1 MIAKVT
7 THIILSRTNKAG
19 ESVIFLPS
27 TPPPILRMGGGC
39 WRNVKRKRS
48 IQKKNS
54 STHPRPFVSVV
65 TLNTQE
71 EAIVKEDVLVLNFCR
86 SAEKT
91 ATERAV
97 VLFPVLVPGSSL
109 QPLLQIPRSKWA
121 HKNISYFLIGFRS
134 TKEEGVP
141 NFTTL
146 VDAAE

>member
-27 TPPPILRMGGGC
+27 TPPPPLLRMGGGC

-48 IQKKNS
+48 IHKKNS

-97 VLFPVLVPGSSL
+97 VLFPVLVLGWSL
-109 QPLLQIPRSKWA
+109 QPLL
-121 HKNISYFLIGFRS
+121 
-134 TKEEGVP
+134 
-141 NFTTL
+141 
-146 VDAAE
+146 